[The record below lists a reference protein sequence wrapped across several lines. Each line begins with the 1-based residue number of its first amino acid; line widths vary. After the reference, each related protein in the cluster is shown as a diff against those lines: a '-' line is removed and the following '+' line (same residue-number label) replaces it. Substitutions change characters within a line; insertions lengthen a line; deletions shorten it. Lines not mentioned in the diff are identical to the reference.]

1 MRITES
7 QLRRIVREELLREG
21 GVSDTEFMRRV
32 MSVRDAAPDLTPE
45 EIVAD
50 VVQDYAE
57 DMIQVTPKQK
67 SMALRALV

>member
-21 GVSDTEFMRRV
+21 GVSDVEFMERV

-45 EIVAD
+45 EIIAD